1 METLTQIA
9 HWLGIGIL
17 AYAIGGI
24 PTAYLLARYIL
35 GRDIRRIGDQN
46 SGAANV
52 FREVGPRAG
61 LACGIIDILKGALA
75 VLTAR
80 LIIQDPNIE
89 MFAGICALIG
99 HNWPIYLGFRGGRGA
114 AVAVGILIATLPLIT
129 LPTGALCLLALYHT
143 RKAIIPLAIFLIA
156 IPILAWPAG
165 YPPQT
170 ALYALTIPLLTGLSH
185 LYSTKIQPSLP
196 KNSQLTPHRSENG
209 EKNPKKSPPPEGEG

>member
-9 HWLGIGIL
+9 HWLGLGTL

-24 PTAYLLARYIL
+24 PTAYLLARYVL
-35 GRDIRRIGDQN
+35 GRDIRRIGDRN

-61 LACGIIDILKGALA
+61 LACGAIDILKGALA
-75 VLTAR
+75 ILTAR
-80 LIIQDPNIE
+80 ALTQDPNIE
-89 MFAGICALIG
+89 MFAGLCALIG
-99 HNWPIYLGFRGGRGA
+99 HNWPIYLNFRGGRGA
-114 AVAVGILIATLPLIT
+114 AVAVGILIALLPLIT

-165 YPPQT
+165 YPPQL
-170 ALYALTIPLLTGLSH
+170 ALYALAIPLLTGLSH
-185 LYSTKIQPSLP
+185 LYATRI
-196 KNSQLTPHRSENG
+196 
-209 EKNPKKSPPPEGEG
+209 NPPN